1 MERRVFIIH
10 GWGAAPEREWFPWLR
25 EQLEH
30 HNLDVIIPAM
40 PHTEHP
46 VIEEWVAMLRTVAGA
61 LRPTDIFV
69 GHSVGCQAIMRFF
82 EQENVSSVAGFICV
96 AGWVALRGVETG
108 EGWAIAKPWLDTPI
122 DLAMVKR
129 TAGSITA
136 IFSESDPY
144 VDLAINRDMFEQQL
158 GARIIIEHDKGHFS
172 EDNGIYELPIVRDT
186 ILTLIQ

>member
-1 MERRVFIIH
+1 MY
-10 GWGAAPEREWFPWLR
+10 
-25 EQLEH
+25 
-30 HNLDVIIPAM
+30 
-40 PHTEHP
+40 
-46 VIEEWVAMLRTVAGA
+46 
-61 LRPTDIFV
+61 
-69 GHSVGCQAIMRFF
+69 
-82 EQENVSSVAGFICV
+82 
-96 AGWVALRGVETG
+96 ETG
-108 EGWAIAKPWLDTPI
+108 EEWAIAKPWLDTPI